1 MNGPDGTDV
10 MVTWRE
16 VYGQD
21 LAYPASPMARLLC
34 DMAGTK
40 TMTHWMLR
48 MAKSYDLKIHGWEA

>member
-21 LAYPASPMARLLC
+21 LAYPASPMARLACQL
-34 DMAGTK
+34 AGTK
-40 TMTHWMLR
+40 TVTASMFKALR
-48 MAKSYDLKIHGWEA
+48 AHH